1 MQKLV
6 EPMMRFR
13 NAEAP
18 AASRG
23 FHVET
28 RSPISWLQHDSLE
41 ELKECADPML
51 TPAPLGHTQ
60 QCSCS
65 KGLFNIQ
72 ITTASAICRAL
83 KFRRVFIAQIWILQK
98 HRRDLSTPISASVN
112 FIFAASA
119 AGTDIVEKEKKNTQK
134 FYVVHKISS
143 QKNLDAAQNFYI
155 WGCKLSDSW
164 GSLKKNS
171 FTIWHM
177 GQLNLKL
184 PSGRVV

>member
-1 MQKLV
+1 MMQKLV
-6 EPMMRFR
+6 EPITCFR

-51 TPAPLGHTQ
+51 TPAPLQHTQ

-72 ITTASAICRAL
+72 IRTASAICRTL
-83 KFRRVFIAQIWILQK
+83 KIRRVSIAQVWIFQK
-98 HRRDLSTPISASVN
+98 HRRELSTPISASVN
-112 FIFAASA
+112 FIFTASA

-134 FYVVHKISS
+134 FYVLHKMPS
-143 QKNLDAAQNFYI
+143 QK
-155 WGCKLSDSW
+155 SW
-164 GSLKKNS
+164 TRLKRFIFEDGSCQ
-171 FTIWHM
+171 FHE
-177 GQLNLKL
+177 GH
-184 PSGRVV
+184 

>member
-1 MQKLV
+1 MQKLI
-6 EPMMRFR
+6 EPMMCFR

-51 TPAPLGHTQ
+51 TPAPLQHTQ

-72 ITTASAICRAL
+72 ITTASAICRTP
-83 KFRRVFIAQIWILQK
+83 KIRCVFIAQTWILQK
-98 HRRDLSTPISASVN
+98 HRRELSTPISASVN
-112 FIFAASA
+112 FIFARHQLLERMLWKREKTKHTHRNFMYCSEYHRRKPGRAS
-119 AGTDIVEKEKKNTQK
+119 
-134 FYVVHKISS
+134 
-143 QKNLDAAQNFYI
+143 
-155 WGCKLSDSW
+155 
-164 GSLKKNS
+164 
-171 FTIWHM
+171 
-177 GQLNLKL
+177 
-184 PSGRVV
+184 

>member
-1 MQKLV
+1 MMQKLV
-6 EPMMRFR
+6 EPMTCFR

-51 TPAPLGHTQ
+51 TPAPLQHTQ

-72 ITTASAICRAL
+72 ITTASAICRTL
-83 KFRRVFIAQIWILQK
+83 KIRRVFIAQIWILQK
-98 HRRDLSTPISASVN
+98 HRRELSTPISASVN
-112 FIFAASA
+112 FIFVASA
-119 AGTDIVEKEKKNTQK
+119 AGTDIVEKEKKT
-134 FYVVHKISS
+134 HR
-143 QKNLDAAQNFYI
+143 NFMYYTKYHRKKP
-155 WGCKLSDSW
+155 GC
-164 GSLKKNS
+164 GSKVL
-171 FTIWHM
+171 
-177 GQLNLKL
+177 
-184 PSGRVV
+184 